1 MNKKLFRKVE
11 ATLYN
16 YKNMDA
22 KIQNLEI
29 DIENLKKTYQGVSP
43 IQYGEKVQGTNKFSS
58 IVESEVVH
66 KERLIAKL
74 EEQRDDV
81 VSLKSKVENALK
93 TLDAESKKLVELRYL
108 GKKNTWTA
116 IGIKM
121 NLDSSYCCK
130 RRTLIIERLGELIY
144 HF

>member
-58 IVESEVVH
+58 VVESEVVH

-130 RRTLIIERLGELIY
+130 RRALIIERLGELIY